1 MIFGKIQK
9 KEVLKMK
16 FDENLREH
24 RKAMGLSQ
32 EELAE
37 KLGVTRQTVSKWE
50 NGTAMPDL
58 KKLTDIANL
67 FNSSMD
73 ELLGTKTVG
82 EEKENDNQAESFES
96 YKAYAEQLF
105 YAVNLNAEK
114 SKKSHKTLCIVLGI
128 TVIALIIQIVSS
140 ASGIS
145 KLSDSVD
152 YVRSQMNY
160 MFSIVDSS
168 GNFDSSSDGVNSLSD
183 FVTFEIKNAD
193 KEKPYI
199 IDVQF
204 RYSPESYVKN
214 SKVYFSFVGKNESLD
229 KIEAVEQSGEFVL
242 DTQIDLIK
250 FWNAQSFV
258 YVDDGK
264 EIQKDEFYL
273 DIADE
278 YWGIS
283 DDAESGSYYVSKIKQ
298 NSRTKY
304 NFEPDYGA
312 QNITYE
318 WSSFAGTELASA
330 RLVVESGGKE
340 LFSEELEIS
349 KTKDGKTAV
358 KPLDSFRIDAEDLGE
373 FELYVK
379 FEDNLGIV
387 YKFYPQ
393 TDVALDDSDY
403 FASNFASK
411 TVTFKTDEG
420 EKEIGE
426 ILKSDG
432 DSIV

>member
-1 MIFGKIQK
+1 
-9 KEVLKMK
+9 MK

-82 EEKENDNQAESFES
+82 EEKENDNQVENFES
-96 YKAYAEQLF
+96 YKAYAQQLF
-105 YAVNLNAEK
+105 NAVNLNAEK
-114 SKKSHKTLCIVLGI
+114 SKKTHKTLCIVLGI

-145 KLSDSVD
+145 RLSDSVD

-160 MFSIVDSS
+160 MFSIVNSS
-168 GNFDSSSDGVNSLSD
+168 GDFDSSSDGVNSLSD
-183 FVTFEIKNAD
+183 FVSFEIKKAD

-199 IDVQF
+199 VDVQF
-204 RYSPESYVKN
+204 RYAPESYVKN
-214 SKVYFSFVGKNESLD
+214 SKVYFSFVGKSENLD

-250 FWNAQSFV
+250 FWNAQCFV
-258 YVDDGK
+258 YVDDGN

-273 DIADE
+273 DMANE
-278 YWGIS
+278 YWGIG
-283 DDAESGSYYVSKIKQ
+283 DYAENGVFYVSKMKQ

-304 NFEPDYGA
+304 NFESDYGV

-318 WSSFAGTELASA
+318 WSNLAGTELASA

-358 KPLDSFRIDAEDLGE
+358 KPLDSFRIDAEYLDE

-379 FEDNLGIV
+379 FEDDLGIV
-387 YKFYPQ
+387 YKFYPH
-393 TDVALDDSDY
+393 TDAALDDSDY
-403 FASNFASK
+403 FAFNFASK

-420 EKEIGE
+420 EKKIGE

-432 DSIV
+432 ASIV